1 MTQPEPELGSPVP
14 RRRSEEINRRARI
27 YAWRMLLR
35 FVCFGL
41 VVVVPGWWKLVF
53 VVGAVV
59 LPYVAVVDANQRSAP
74 DAGRRAPRDNGP
86 ALTGAKPAAQLA
98 APKTVIDGET
108 TESAAQSPDNAG
120 AADR

>member
-1 MTQPEPELGSPVP
+1 MGSPVP

-59 LPYVAVVDANQRSAP
+59 LPYVAVVDANQRTAP
-74 DAGRRAPRDNGP
+74 EAGRRAPRDNGP
-86 ALTGAKPAAQLA
+86 ALSAATPVLQLD
-98 APKTVIDGET
+98 APGTVLDGET
-108 TESAAQSPDNAG
+108 AEPARGSAQDSEG
-120 AADR
+120 GE

>member
-1 MTQPEPELGSPVP
+1 
-14 RRRSEEINRRARI
+14 
-27 YAWRMLLR
+27 MLLR

-59 LPYVAVVDANQRSAP
+59 LPYIAVVDANQRSAP
-74 DAGRRAPRDNGP
+74 DAGQRAPRDNGP
-86 ALTGAKPAAQLA
+86 ALAAAKPAPYLD

-108 TESAAQSPDNAG
+108 ADSETQERHDSEAAG
-120 AADR
+120 K